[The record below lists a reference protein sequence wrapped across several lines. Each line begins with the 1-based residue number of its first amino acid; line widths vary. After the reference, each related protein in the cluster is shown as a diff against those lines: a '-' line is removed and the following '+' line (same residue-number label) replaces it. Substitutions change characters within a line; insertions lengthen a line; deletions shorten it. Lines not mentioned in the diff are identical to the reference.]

1 VFFVG
6 YIQRNSL
13 VTRNYQLVTTYLLL
27 AQTLTC
33 FKFGGYCTNRSP
45 LFW

>member
-1 VFFVG
+1 MFFVG

-27 AQTLTC
+27 AQTLNG
-33 FKFGGYCTNRSP
+33 FRFGEPHTNRSP
-45 LFW
+45 LF